1 MVWRILIVWCMLV
14 GVAVAQPVPTAK
26 SALVIDVDTNEVLF
40 EKSHEDVRPIASITK
55 LINALVTIES
65 GQLLDETIT
74 ITQAD
79 IKATYIRGRQTGTNL
94 AVGTE
99 LSRAELLHL
108 SLMNSQNRAA
118 HALARSYPG
127 GVEAFVQQMNAK
139 AAELGMSHTTFTDPI
154 GLYNTNVS
162 TAADLAKLVVATSQ
176 LALIRD
182 FSTSTSFQTTQY
194 VRNKPRVVEF
204 STTNRLAKT
213 ADWNLIVQ
221 KTGYINDAGRCM
233 VIMATIGM
241 RRVIMVLLDTPSA
254 NARVRDAISLR
265 YWIEHH
271 EVMPEPVKRVVKRKK
286 KRKRRN
292 CTHRTTQSRAKT

>member
-1 MVWRILIVWCMLV
+1 MVWRILIVWCMLA
-14 GVAVAQPVPTAK
+14 GVAVAQPAPTAK
-26 SALVIDVDTNEVLF
+26 SVLVIDVDTNEVLF

-55 LINALVTIES
+55 LMNALVVLDS
-65 GQLLDETIT
+65 GQPLEETIT
-74 ITQAD
+74 IDHQD
-79 IKATYIRGRQTGTNL
+79 VKATYIRGRQTGTNL
-94 AVGTE
+94 APGTE

-127 GVEAFVQQMNAK
+127 GVEVFVQRMNAK
-139 AAELGMSHTTFTDPI
+139 AAELGMTHTTFTDPT

-162 TAADLAKLVVATSQ
+162 TAADLAKLVGASSEIAV
-176 LALIRD
+176 IRD

-194 VRNKPRVVEF
+194 VRKKPRVVEF

-213 ADWNLIVQ
+213 ADWDLIVQ

-233 VIMATIGM
+233 VVMATIGV

-254 NARVRDAISLR
+254 NARVHDAISLR

-271 EVMPEPVKRVVKRKK
+271 EVMPEPIKKIVKRKK
-286 KRKRRN
+286 KRK
-292 CTHRTTQSRAKT
+292 